1 MKLFFKTVIIFI
13 LIIIVIYFSYKNIE
27 TFNTNDNNDK
37 SDIYKYKGPYSLS
50 NKYTFFK
57 NNINFKLKKH
67 FKQINNNFKPFNDKI
82 LYYYNKYI

>member
-1 MKLFFKTVIIFI
+1 MKLFFKTIIFI
-13 LIIIVIYFSYKNIE
+13 LIIIVIYYSYKNIE
-27 TFNTNDNNDK
+27 TFNTNDNNK

-57 NNINFKLKKH
+57 NNINLKLKKH
-67 FKQINNNFKPFNDKI
+67 LKQINNNFKPLNDKI

>member
-1 MKLFFKTVIIFI
+1 MKLFFKTIIIFI

-27 TFNTNDNNDK
+27 TFNTNDK
-37 SDIYKYKGPYSLS
+37 SDIYKYKGSYSLS